1 MEEAGPGIHRVV
13 TNPDS
18 RTKGSHFALSTS
30 TQAVCTPSKA
40 RSVPARATP
49 FPGHREESVSR
60 HRPGGAG
67 GRQGAL
73 APASS
78 WSLGA
83 TPTAL
88 LLGSPI
94 CSECTSSG
102 REGAGPRAFLPLSA
116 SPKPPPAGGLLR
128 GSLSGGRRCGASLRS
143 PGARCALPPPPP
155 PPWRRRV
162 PPPSSLGGWEAA
174 AAACC
179 ASAREGGGREEA
191 PGATAAAEPHGQRA
205 RRGRIYQRC
214 GAANK
219 GEQRRREV
227 GCAASRRGR
236 ARGGGRWSPAS
247 QWCARVGPRASPLG
261 LRDLPGTSPAA
272 SLVSSEASA
281 GPWGRSLPGHSR
293 VPSASGVAVSG
304 DCR

>member
-1 MEEAGPGIHRVV
+1 MLSLYPPRQCARPAKRDRFPPEPLPSQATGKSRSPGTGQAEPEAGRAPLPQPLPG
-13 TNPDS
+13 
-18 RTKGSHFALSTS
+18 
-30 TQAVCTPSKA
+30 PS
-40 RSVPARATP
+40 
-49 FPGHREESVSR
+49 
-60 HRPGGAG
+60 
-67 GRQGAL
+67 
-73 APASS
+73 APLPPPSS
-78 WSLGA
+78 WVA
-83 TPTAL
+83 Q
-88 LLGSPI
+88 I
-94 CSECTSSG
+94 CSGCTSSG

-116 SPKPPPAGGLLR
+116 SPKLPPAGGLLR
-128 GSLSGGRRCGASLRS
+128 GSPSGGRRCGASLRS

-179 ASAREGGGREEA
+179 ASAREGGGRKEA

-205 RRGRIYQRC
+205 RRGCIYQRC

-227 GCAASRRGR
+227 GCAASRRRR